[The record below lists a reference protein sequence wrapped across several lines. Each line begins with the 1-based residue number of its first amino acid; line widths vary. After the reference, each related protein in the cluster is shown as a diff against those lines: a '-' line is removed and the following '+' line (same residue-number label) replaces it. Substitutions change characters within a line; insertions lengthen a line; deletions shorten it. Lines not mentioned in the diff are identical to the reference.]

1 MRQLWRSL
9 DPGGRRAFAA
19 LLLAVSIEHTGFGAV
34 FPVLPLL
41 VTGRGFSVGVMAAMA
56 GAYIIAGFSFQY
68 PMAYL
73 ADRFGR
79 RRVLGPAVL
88 GNAALAFLFVFHL
101 PAAVLIAVRF

>member
-9 DPGGRRAFAA
+9 DPVGRRAFSA
-19 LLLAVSIEHTGFGAV
+19 LLFAAMIEHTGFGAV

-68 PMAYL
+68 PLAYL

-79 RRVLGPAVL
+79 RRVLAIAVL
-88 GNAALAFLFVFHL
+88 GNAALAFLFVLHL
-101 PAAVLIAVRF
+101 PAALLIVV